1 MLRRLLVLSFALGC
15 LIGPAAAQEWTTGRT
30 DRMRTRGGWATH
42 RVQPIR
48 DCDTGRTIAPR
59 SATVIVTADP
69 FQARFRAGVS
79 VGVPTCEPVPAIDPF
94 SGGRRV
100 VVSRTIVTT
109 GPQVAPQ
116 CEPAPVCPPQP
127 AFQPR
132 RITRD
137 ASCDPIPVAE
147 PVAACPTE
155 APRGPAGWTGA
166 RRTIAKLPGPAH
178 DDCNAIDPSNA
189 ALTPPPF
196 DVLADELV
204 NAIVACDVER
214 ACRLA
219 RWLEG
224 RPRYAAA
231 VEAEFF
237 ARLPSPT
244 LLQKAARKLGRD
256 CGNPRAQGSLVRLLG
271 AEGSGN

>member
-1 MLRRLLVLSFALGC
+1 MLRRLLVLSFGLFSLVGA
-15 LIGPAAAQEWTTGRT
+15 AAAQDCNTGRT
-30 DRMRTRGGWATH
+30 DRMRTRGGWATN

-48 DCDTGRTIAPR
+48 NADTGRTIHSRP
-59 SATVIVTADP
+59 TVVVTVDP
-69 FQARFRAGVS
+69 FQAKFRPVVA
-79 VGVPTCEPVPAIDPF
+79 PTCEPVVCDPF
-94 SGGRRV
+94 NGRKV

-109 GPQVAPQ
+109 GPQVAPT

-132 RITRD
+132 RVTRD

-147 PVAACPTE
+147 PIAACPTE
-155 APRGPAGWTGA
+155 APRGPAGWTGSP
-166 RRTIAKLPGPAH
+166 RRAISNLPGPAH
-178 DDCNAIDPSNA
+178 DDRNAIDPSSPE
-189 ALTPPPF
+189 LTPPPF
-196 DVLADELV
+196 DVLAEELV

-231 VEAEFF
+231 VEAEFYS
-237 ARLPSPT
+237 RLPSPT